1 VKSISP
7 ARYARPMA
15 MVNVVVLVAALAV
28 TAVLS
33 LLLVVALARL
43 R

>member
-1 VKSISP
+1 
-7 ARYARPMA
+7 MA